1 MGKIAT
7 LSDVLANQIAAGE
20 VIERP
25 ASVVKELVE
34 NAIDAQATR
43 VDILV
48 EAAGTD
54 LIRVIDDGQ
63 GIADEDVETAF
74 LRHATSKIATR
85 HDLFRVHSLGF
96 RGEALPSIA
105 SVSEVTLVTAQADSK
120 QGSQVTYKGG
130 ILESHTSASARQ
142 GTDITVKNLFFNTP
156 ARLKYLKSPSTELAQ
171 VTDVLH
177 HIALSHPEV
186 SLRLRHGDKEIMR
199 TVGNGNLQQVI
210 AAIYGTQQ
218 ARKMVDFEVS
228 DNDFKVTGYTSLP
241 ELTRANRSYMAVM
254 INGRYVKNYQLS
266 NAIIKGYGSKLM
278 VGRFPI
284 AVIDIQMDPLLV
296 DVNVHPQKHEVR
308 LSKETELVNLIRE
321 AIAARLARE
330 NLIPDGLDNLMNQ
343 TVLGADLTLRDSDA
357 LVDANHNA
365 QSSGTLQTETTDEEK
380 VYVEKVDVEKTDVTP
395 AEDDLAE
402 AGKNDEPVV
411 DTVTITHASD
421 LAGLRDF
428 SAVYTD
434 QQANPF
440 AGHDSEVVGVAAQ
453 ETLWAIDKDETQ
465 KNFPKLSYIG
475 QMHGTFLFAQGDA
488 GLYMI
493 DQHAAQERIK
503 YEQFRTEIGKI
514 GLERQQL
521 LVPIVLSFSA
531 VDALKLQGH
540 LDELAS
546 LGLTLEDFGVNTF
559 ILREHPGW
567 FPKGQE
573 EATIREM
580 LDWYLRDEHLT
591 VEKFREKTAIMM
603 ACKRSIKANW
613 SLNDFEARG
622 LLAQLAETQN
632 PYNCPHGRPTV
643 VTLSM
648 LDMEKMFKRIQDSHS
663 SWTEYD
669 EHPF

>member
-34 NAIDAQATR
+34 NAIDAKATR
-43 VDILV
+43 VDVLI

-63 GIADEDVETAF
+63 GIADDDVETAF

-105 SVSEVTLVTAQADSK
+105 SVSEVTLVTAQADSEN
-120 QGSQVTYKGG
+120 GSKVVYKGG
-130 ILESHTSASARQ
+130 VLESHTSASARQ

-186 SLRLRHGDKEIMR
+186 SIRLRHGDKEIMR

-210 AAIYGTQQ
+210 ASIYGTQQ
-218 ARKMVDFEVS
+218 ARKMVDFSVEDS
-228 DNDFKVTGYTSLP
+228 DFKVTGYTSLP
-241 ELTRANRSYMAVM
+241 ELTRANRSYMAVL
-254 INGRYVKNYQLS
+254 INGRYVKNYQLT

-284 AVIDIQMDPLLV
+284 AVMDIQMDPLLV

-308 LSKETELVNLIRE
+308 LSKESELVNLVRE
-321 AIAARLARE
+321 AIAERLSRE
-330 NLIPDGLDNLMNQ
+330 NLIPDGLENLMSQ
-343 TVLGADLTLRDSDA
+343 TVLGADMQLREPVSTVNEVVTESKIDVPLTDNETSIDEDS
-357 LVDANHNA
+357 
-365 QSSGTLQTETTDEEK
+365 SSQIEK
-380 VYVEKVDVEKTDVTP
+380 VSEVVADDV
-395 AEDDLAE
+395 LSE
-402 AGKNDEPVV
+402 AV
-411 DTVTITHASD
+411 TVTDKSD
-421 LAGLRDF
+421 LHRLSDF
-428 SAVYTD
+428 SAQYTQD
-434 QQANPF
+434 VSAPF
-440 AGHDSEVVGVAAQ
+440 AGHESNVVGVAAQ
-453 ETLWAIDKDETQ
+453 ESLWGEESNEDQDS
-465 KNFPKLSYIG
+465 FPKLSYIG
-475 QMHGTFLFAQGDA
+475 QMHGTFLFAQGEA

-503 YEQFRTEIGKI
+503 YEYFRKEIARV

-540 LDELAS
+540 FEELKE
-546 LGLTLEDFGVNTF
+546 LGITLEEFGVNTF

-567 FPKGQE
+567 LPKGQE
-573 EATIREM
+573 ESTIREM
-580 LDWYLRDEHLT
+580 LDWFLRDDHLT
-591 VEKFREKTAIMM
+591 LEKFREKTAIMM

-613 SLNDFEARG
+613 ALNDFEARG
-622 LLAQLAETQN
+622 LLEQLAETEN

-643 VTLSM
+643 VTLTM
-648 LDMEKMFKRIQDSHS
+648 TDMEKMFKRIQDSHTN
-663 SWTEYD
+663 WTEYD
-669 EHPF
+669 NHPF

>member
-43 VDILV
+43 VDVLV

-63 GIADEDVETAF
+63 GIADDDVETAF

-105 SVSEVTLVTAQADSK
+105 SVSEVTLVTAQADSA
-120 QGSQVTYKGG
+120 QGSQVVYKGG
-130 ILESHTSASARQ
+130 VLESHTSASARQ

-171 VTDVLH
+171 ITDVLH

-218 ARKMVDFEVS
+218 ARKMVEFTAK
-228 DNDFKVTGYTSLP
+228 DNDFEINGYTSLP
-241 ELTRANRSYMAVM
+241 ELTRANRSYMAVL
-254 INGRYVKNYQLS
+254 INGRYVKNYQLT

-308 LSKETELVNLIRE
+308 LSKETELVNLVRE
-321 AIAARLARE
+321 AIAERLARE

-343 TVLGADLTLRDSDA
+343 TVLGADLTLR
-357 LVDANHNA
+357 
-365 QSSGTLQTETTDEEK
+365 
-380 VYVEKVDVEKTDVTP
+380 
-395 AEDDLAE
+395 
-402 AGKNDEPVV
+402 EPVV
-411 DTVTITHASD
+411 ETPVAEAVEKQAATSADEVTTVDHEEPVESITVAHESELD
-421 LAGLRDF
+421 NLRSF
-428 SAVYTD
+428 SATYSGTE
-434 QQANPF
+434 ASPF
-440 AGHDSEVVGVAAQ
+440 AGHESQVVGVAAQ
-453 ETLWAIDKDETQ
+453 ETLWEEDKAETQ
-465 KNFPKLSYIG
+465 ETFPKLSYIG
-475 QMHGTFLFAQGDA
+475 QMHGTFLFAQGEA

-503 YEQFRTEIGKI
+503 YEKYRVEIGQT

-521 LVPIVLSFSA
+521 LVPIVVSFSA

-540 LDELAS
+540 LEELDS
-546 LGLTLEDFGVNTF
+546 LGITLEEFGVNTF

-567 FPKGQE
+567 FVKGQE
-573 EATIREM
+573 ESTLREM

-591 VEKFREKTAIMM
+591 LEKFREKTAIMM

-622 LLAQLAETQN
+622 LIAQLAETEN

-648 LDMEKMFKRIQDSHS
+648 MDMEKMFKRIQDSHT

>member
-34 NAIDAQATR
+34 NAIDAEATR
-43 VDILV
+43 VDVLI

-63 GIADEDVETAF
+63 GISDDDVETAF

-105 SVSEVTLVTAQADSK
+105 SVSEVTLVTAQADSA
-120 QGSQVTYKGG
+120 QGSQVVYKGG

-218 ARKMVDFEVS
+218 ARKMVDFTAE

-241 ELTRANRSYMAVM
+241 ELTRANRSYMAVL

-284 AVIDIQMDPLLV
+284 AVVDIHMDPLLV

-308 LSKETELVNLIRE
+308 LSKETELVNLVRE
-321 AIAARLARE
+321 AIVERLARE
-330 NLIPDGLDNLMNQ
+330 NLIPDGLDNLMSQ
-343 TVLGADLTLRDSDA
+343 TALGADLTLRDSKPLLDPFA
-357 LVDANHNA
+357 ST
-365 QSSGTLQTETTDEEK
+365 QSNVIADETNESINK
-380 VYVEKVDVEKTDVTP
+380 VSTTTYDDVPSSNNETHS
-395 AEDDLAE
+395 
-402 AGKNDEPVV
+402 DEP
-411 DTVTITHASD
+411 DEPIRSTTVTRESELD
-421 LAGLRDF
+421 SLRDF
-428 SAVYTD
+428 SAQYTD
-434 QQANPF
+434 NQASPF
-440 AGHDSEVVGVAAQ
+440 AGHDSEVVGVASQ
-453 ETLWAIDKDETQ
+453 ESLWAVDKDETQ
-465 KNFPKLSYIG
+465 ESFPKLSYIG

-540 LDELAS
+540 MEELAG
-546 LGLTLEDFGVNTF
+546 LGLTLEEFGVNTF

-573 EATIREM
+573 ESTIREM

-591 VEKFREKTAIMM
+591 LEKFREKTAIMM

-622 LLAQLAETQN
+622 LITQLSETQN

>member
-43 VDILV
+43 IDVLV
-48 EAAGTD
+48 ESAGTD

-63 GIADEDVETAF
+63 GIADDDVETAF
-74 LRHATSKIATR
+74 LRHATSKITTR

-105 SVSEVTLVTAQADSK
+105 SVSEVTLTTAQADSEH
-120 QGSQVTYKGG
+120 GSQVRYKGG
-130 ILESHTSASARQ
+130 LLEEHISASGRK

-171 VTDVLH
+171 ITDVLH

-210 AAIYGTQQ
+210 ASIYGTQQ
-218 ARKMVDFEVS
+218 ARKMVEFEAE
-228 DNDFKVTGYTSLP
+228 DLDFKITGYTSLP
-241 ELTRANRSYMAVM
+241 ELTRANRSYMAVL
-254 INGRYVKNYQLS
+254 INGRYVKNYQLT

-284 AVIDIQMDPLLV
+284 AVIDIRMDPLLV

-308 LSKETELVNLIRE
+308 LSKETELVNLVRE
-321 AIAARLARE
+321 AIAERLSRE

-343 TVLGADLTLRDSDA
+343 TVLGADLTLREPTPKATATITDDTVSVTNESEEVS
-357 LVDANHNA
+357 VD
-365 QSSGTLQTETTDEEK
+365 TLMTVPQDESMS
-380 VYVEKVDVEKTDVTP
+380 
-395 AEDDLAE
+395 
-402 AGKNDEPVV
+402 DEPAIG
-411 DTVTITHASD
+411 VTITDEQD
-421 LAGLRDF
+421 LAKVATF
-428 SAVYTD
+428 AETYTREET
-434 QQANPF
+434 NPF
-440 AGHDSEVVGVAAQ
+440 AGHESQVVGVAAQ
-453 ETLWAIDKDETQ
+453 EELWAVDTAEDKEA
-465 KNFPKLSYIG
+465 FPKLSYIG
-475 QMHGTFLFAQGDA
+475 QMHGTFLFAQGEA

-503 YEQFRTEIGKI
+503 YEQFRTEIGQI
-514 GLERQQL
+514 GLEKQQL

-540 LDELAS
+540 LAELDS
-546 LGLTLEDFGVNTF
+546 LGLTLEEFGVNTF

-567 FPKGQE
+567 FPKGHE
-573 EATIREM
+573 EETIREM

-591 VEKFREKTAIMM
+591 LEKFREKTAIMM

-622 LLAQLAETQN
+622 LLEQLAETQN

-648 LDMEKMFKRIQDSHS
+648 TDMEKMFKRIQDSHT

>member
-43 VDILV
+43 VDVLV

-63 GIADEDVETAF
+63 GIADDDVETAF

-105 SVSEVTLVTAQADSK
+105 SVSEVTLVTAQADSA
-120 QGSQVTYKGG
+120 QGSQVVYKGG
-130 ILESHTSASARQ
+130 LLESHTSASARQ

-171 VTDVLH
+171 ITDVLH

-218 ARKMVDFEVS
+218 ARKMVEFTAK
-228 DNDFKVTGYTSLP
+228 DNDFEINGYTSLP
-241 ELTRANRSYMAVM
+241 ELTRANRSYMAVL
-254 INGRYVKNYQLS
+254 INGRYVKNYQLT
-266 NAIIKGYGSKLM
+266 NAIIKGYGSKVM

-308 LSKETELVNLIRE
+308 LSKETELVNLVRE
-321 AIAARLARE
+321 AIAERLARE

-343 TVLGADLTLRDSDA
+343 TVLGADLTLR
-357 LVDANHNA
+357 
-365 QSSGTLQTETTDEEK
+365 
-380 VYVEKVDVEKTDVTP
+380 
-395 AEDDLAE
+395 
-402 AGKNDEPVV
+402 EPVV
-411 DTVTITHASD
+411 ETPVAEAVEKQAATSADEVTKVDHEEPVESITVAHESELD
-421 LAGLRDF
+421 NLRSF
-428 SAVYTD
+428 SATYSGTE
-434 QQANPF
+434 ASPF
-440 AGHDSEVVGVAAQ
+440 AGHESQVVGVAAQ
-453 ETLWAIDKDETQ
+453 ETLWEEDKAETQ
-465 KNFPKLSYIG
+465 ETFPKLSYIG
-475 QMHGTFLFAQGDA
+475 QMHGTFLFAQGEA

-503 YEQFRTEIGKI
+503 YEKYRVEIGQT

-521 LVPIVLSFSA
+521 LVPIVVSFSA

-540 LDELAS
+540 LEELDS
-546 LGLTLEDFGVNTF
+546 LGITLEEFGVNTF

-567 FPKGQE
+567 FVKGQE
-573 EATIREM
+573 ESTLREM

-591 VEKFREKTAIMM
+591 LEKFREKTAIMM

-622 LLAQLAETQN
+622 LIAQLAETEN

-648 LDMEKMFKRIQDSHS
+648 MDVEKMFKRIQDSHT

>member
-34 NAIDAQATR
+34 NAIDAEATR
-43 VDILV
+43 VDVLI

-63 GIADEDVETAF
+63 GISDDDVETAF

-105 SVSEVTLVTAQADSK
+105 SVSEVTLVTAQADSE
-120 QGSQVTYKGG
+120 QGSQVVYKGG

-210 AAIYGTQQ
+210 ASIYGTQQ
-218 ARKMVDFEVS
+218 ARKMVDFTVE

-241 ELTRANRSYMAVM
+241 ELTRANRSYMAVL

-284 AVIDIQMDPLLV
+284 AVVDIQMDPLLV

-308 LSKETELVNLIRE
+308 LSKETELVNLVRE
-321 AIAARLARE
+321 AIVERLARE
-330 NLIPDGLDNLMNQ
+330 NLIPDGLDNLMSQ
-343 TVLGADLTLRDSDA
+343 TALGADLTLRESKS
-357 LVDANHNA
+357 VDNHQLDPFAA
-365 QSSGTLQTETTDEEK
+365 QSESVINTSVSEHESTDKLVSSDTTVIEH
-380 VYVEKVDVEKTDVTP
+380 VV
-395 AEDDLAE
+395 LSE
-402 AGKNDEPVV
+402 AGFDEPVKTT
-411 DTVTITHASD
+411 TVTSESELD
-421 LAGLRDF
+421 NLRDF
-428 SAVYTD
+428 SAQYTD
-434 QQANPF
+434 KQTSPF
-440 AGHDSEVVGVAAQ
+440 AGHDSEVVGVVAQ
-453 ETLWAIDKDETQ
+453 ENLWAVDKDET
-465 KNFPKLSYIG
+465 KESFPKLSYIG

-540 LDELAS
+540 MEELAE
-546 LGLTLEDFGVNTF
+546 LGLTLEEFGVNTF

-591 VEKFREKTAIMM
+591 IEKFREKTAIMM

-622 LLAQLAETQN
+622 LISQLAETQN

-663 SWTEYD
+663 NWTEYD

>member
-34 NAIDAQATR
+34 NAIDAEATR
-43 VDILV
+43 VDVLI

-63 GIADEDVETAF
+63 GIADDDVETAF

-105 SVSEVTLVTAQADSK
+105 SVSEVTLVTAQADSEH
-120 QGSQVTYKGG
+120 GSEVVYKGG

-218 ARKMVDFEVS
+218 ARKMVDFTAE

-241 ELTRANRSYMAVM
+241 ELTRANRSYMAVL
-254 INGRYVKNYQLS
+254 INGRYVKNYQLT

-284 AVIDIQMDPLLV
+284 AVVDIQMDPLLV

-308 LSKETELVNLIRE
+308 LSKETELVNLVRE
-321 AIAARLARE
+321 AIVERLARE

-343 TVLGADLTLRDSDA
+343 TVLGADLTLRDAKPADPFARTTTSA
-357 LVDANHNA
+357 SVVDESEPLAK
-365 QSSGTLQTETTDEEK
+365 QSATTYD
-380 VYVEKVDVEKTDVTP
+380 DVTP
-395 AEDDLAE
+395 MTNHESVPED
-402 AGKNDEPVV
+402 NDEPIKST
-411 DTVTITHASD
+411 TVTNAAD
-421 LAGLRDF
+421 LSSIRDF
-428 SAVYTD
+428 SAQYTD
-434 QQANPF
+434 TQASPF
-440 AGHDSEVVGVAAQ
+440 AGHDSTVVGVAAQ
-453 ETLWAIDKDETQ
+453 ETLWTEDKAETQ
-465 KNFPKLSYIG
+465 DSFPKLSYIG

-503 YEQFRTEIGKI
+503 YEKYRKEIGQT

-540 LDELAS
+540 MEEMS
-546 LGLTLEDFGVNTF
+546 ELGLTLEEFGVNTF

-573 EATIREM
+573 ESTIREM
-580 LDWYLRDEHLT
+580 LDWYLRDEHLSL
-591 VEKFREKTAIMM
+591 EKFREKTAIMM

-622 LLAQLAETQN
+622 LIAQLAETEN

-648 LDMEKMFKRIQDSHS
+648 MDMEKMFKRIQDSHT

>member
-34 NAIDAQATR
+34 NAIDAKATR
-43 VDILV
+43 IDVLV

-63 GIADEDVETAF
+63 GIADDDVETAF
-74 LRHATSKIATR
+74 LRHATSKITTR

-105 SVSEVTLVTAQADSK
+105 SVSEVTLVTAQADSER
-120 QGSQVTYKGG
+120 GSQVRYKGG
-130 ILESHTSASARQ
+130 ILEEHTSASGRQ

-171 VTDVLH
+171 ITDVLH

-210 AAIYGTQQ
+210 ASIYGTQQ
-218 ARKMVDFEVS
+218 ARKMVDFEAE
-228 DNDFKVTGYTSLP
+228 DLDFKITGYTSLP
-241 ELTRANRSYMAVM
+241 ELTRANRSYMAVL
-254 INGRYVKNYQLS
+254 INGRYVKNYQLT

-308 LSKETELVNLIRE
+308 LSKETELVNLVRE
-321 AIAARLARE
+321 AIAERLSRE

-343 TVLGADLTLRDSDA
+343 TVLGADLTLREATPKVSATTADDMPS
-357 LVDANHNA
+357 VPVEEVV
-365 QSSGTLQTETTDEEK
+365 ETTA
-380 VYVEKVDVEKTDVTP
+380 DVMPEVVAESVTP
-395 AEDDLAE
+395 DED
-402 AGKNDEPVV
+402 VV
-411 DTVTITHASD
+411 AVTITDEQDLDKVASFAD
-421 LAGLRDF
+421 TYATHEA
-428 SAVYTD
+428 S
-434 QQANPF
+434 PF
-440 AGHDSEVVGVAAQ
+440 AGHDSQVVGIAAQ
-453 ETLWAIDKDETQ
+453 EELWAVDKAEDKDA
-465 KNFPKLSYIG
+465 FPELSYIG
-475 QMHGTFLFAQGDA
+475 QMHGTFLFAQGEA

-514 GLERQQL
+514 GLEKQQL

-540 LDELAS
+540 LAELDS
-546 LGLTLEDFGVNTF
+546 LGLTLEEFGVNTF

-567 FPKGQE
+567 FPKGHE

-591 VEKFREKTAIMM
+591 LEKFREKTAIMM

-622 LLAQLAETQN
+622 LLVQLAETQN

-648 LDMEKMFKRIQDSHS
+648 TDMEKMFKRIQDSHT